1 MFRSATSNV
10 SAVFSCVAYS
20 CQTIYHVSCSP
31 SKIPYGG
38 FSPVRLKTGIRRRP
52 SPFRGY
58 TPSKSQ
64 VHPPI
69 VLSDISAEAYCLD
82 NPVQRPLALP
92 RVMLS
97 RRIIAYYGLIRASRP
112 HPLAYFLR
120 PCGQLR
126 DREGPQFTLCVFSFV
141 PSSVPRRTWR
151 LHSTVPSPST
161 IAFAISAVARRP
173 LIHARWFTRGCVTRL
188 QSSLYATARRMACPS
203 PARTF
208 TFELSPP
215 ESPLWG
221 VEYDYTG
228 IQSSPVAGFSPARH
242 TALWAASRLHRFE
255 IF

>member
-10 SAVFSCVAYS
+10 SAVSGCVANG
-20 CQTIYHVSCSP
+20 CQTLHHVSCSP

-58 TPSKSQ
+58 TPSKSPA
-64 VHPPI
+64 HPPI

-82 NPVQRPLALP
+82 NPVQRPLALL

-97 RRIIAYYGLIRASRP
+97 RRIIAYYGLIRASRL
-112 HPLAYFLR
+112 HPPAYFLR
-120 PCGQLR
+120 PGGQLGG
-126 DREGPQFTLCVFSFV
+126 REGPQFTLCVFSSV

-188 QSSLYATARRMACPS
+188 QSSLYATARRMARPS

-208 TFELSPP
+208 TLELSPP
-215 ESPLWG
+215 ESPPWG